1 MKNSSVKNS
10 QRTSNNVEISE
21 EEEEM
26 QDMIVE
32 RAKIT
37 EQLYGSELDQQK
49 QVFSNLNKKMKNVV
63 DFSSE

>member
-49 QVFSNLNKKMKNVV
+49 
-63 DFSSE
+63 